1 MKQQEGRVT
10 SLCCSYPSV
19 GEDELVTPRPSHITY
34 TLPTPAP
41 FTYTIAFLSYV
52 SCPHHTIFYTY
63 IYYFVFWVCDMLLIS
78 SGGSVFQWL
87 SRLLG
92 LKARSSLLDVCYSVC
107 CVENQVQ
114 LISIIILFI
123 AMEAAQEESKSS
135 SKKKKFPQSTVLSI
149 TSSTLPHNLLLD
161 GCDVRDTV
169 TTVKKKHLASTCT
182 SLTCHSFFL
191 FSAWSKHSL
200 LFQVPAK
207 HFHFHIF
214 PVPAPDPR
222 LPPQRVIK

>member
-63 IYYFVFWVCDMLLIS
+63 IYYFVLWVCDMLLIS

-107 CVENQVQ
+107 CVENQVK

-149 TSSTLPHNLLLD
+149 TSSTLPHNLLLG

-169 TTVKKKHLASTCT
+169 TTVKKNTLPAPARLLLVTLFFSFLLGPNTHFCSRFPQNTFT
-182 SLTCHSFFL
+182 FIFFL
-191 FSAWSKHSL
+191 SL
-200 LFQVPAK
+200 LQTLAF
-207 HFHFHIF
+207 
-214 PVPAPDPR
+214 R
-222 LPPQRVIK
+222 LRES